1 MNIYKID
8 KNFRRHSWVYIRSLH
23 LFGFIN
29 FFVMLLY
36 EYEFSLRFLDDLRR
50 ETNSR
55 VLLSV
60 YYSGYNRFKDLKSNF
75 A

>member
-8 KNFRRHSWVYIRSLH
+8 KTFPSTQLSLYSLFAFIRLYKFS
-23 LFGFIN
+23 
-29 FFVMLLY
+29 VMLLY

>member
-1 MNIYKID
+1 
-8 KNFRRHSWVYIRSLH
+8 
-23 LFGFIN
+23 
-29 FFVMLLY
+29 MLLY
-36 EYEFSLRFLDDLRR
+36 EYEFSLSFLDDLRR

-60 YYSGYNRFKDLKSNF
+60 YYSGSNRFKDLKSNF

>member
-1 MNIYKID
+1 
-8 KNFRRHSWVYIRSLH
+8 
-23 LFGFIN
+23 
-29 FFVMLLY
+29 MLLY

-50 ETNSR
+50 ETNWR

-60 YYSGYNRFKDLKSNF
+60 YYSGYNIFKDLKSNF